1 MIFHPLEK
9 EHLIKIVDLQLVQLN
24 QRVKEHG
31 MELVVDDD
39 VREWITDKGYEPAY
53 GARPMRRVI
62 QKYIEA
68 PLSDEIIKG
77 TFTTHHRVRVY
88 MKDGEIAFKP
98 EPALAEV

>member
-1 MIFHPLEK
+1 MGEDVLLQVVQKFVDEISDQLK
-9 EHLIKIVDLQLVQLN
+9 DRNVKIQVSKAALKWLL
-24 QRVKEHG
+24 
-31 MELVVDDD
+31 
-39 VREWITDKGYEPAY
+39 DKGYDPAY

-77 TFTTHHRVRVY
+77 TFGGTTRVRVY
-88 MKDGEIAFKP
+88 MKDGAIAFKE